1 MKRLL
6 IVAATTGYQTK
17 SFENAARG
25 MGLDVV
31 LATDRCHR
39 LEDPWADNALAVRF
53 EDPSA
58 ALQALSGHRRPDA
71 IVAVGDRP
79 TVIAALAAKEFGL
92 PYHSVEAVEACR
104 NKHAARERFRTAGL
118 LAPDYFRVPI
128 TSEPDVIARR
138 ATYPCVLKPLGLTG
152 SRGVIRADDELQFV
166 IAFER
171 IRKML
176 ESPDIRRRQDVQDG
190 FIQVET
196 FLPGTEYALEGLVT
210 GGELQVLAIFDKPDP
225 LDGPFFEETVYVT
238 PSRAMP
244 EVIESIVATTS
255 QAVKALGLTHGPVH
269 AEMRYNGCGVWML
282 EVAARP
288 IGGLCSQSLRFEG
301 GCSLE
306 HLVIRHALGE
316 DVSNTRREPCASGVM
331 MIPIPVSGVYVGV
344 QGVDEARAVEGVTDI
359 AITATEGQKLLK
371 LPEGASYLGFI
382 FGRADTADK
391 VEGALKA
398 AHKKLEFQIA
408 RELDVMFPGA

>member
-6 IVAATTGYQTK
+6 IVAATTGYQTR
-17 SFENAARG
+17 SFESAARG

-31 LATDRCHR
+31 LATDRCHQ
-39 LEDPWADNALAVRF
+39 LEDPWGDNALPIRF

-58 ALQALSGHRRPDA
+58 ALKALSERRRPDA

-79 TVIAALAAKEFGL
+79 TLIAALAAKEFGL
-92 PYHSVEAVEACR
+92 PYHSVEAVEVCR

-118 LAPDYFRVPI
+118 TAPDYFRVPI
-128 TSEPDVIARR
+128 TSEPGAIAGR
-138 ATYPCVLKPLGLTG
+138 ATYPCVLKPLGLSG
-152 SRGVIRADDELQFV
+152 SRGVIRTDDELQF
-166 IAFER
+166 ISAFQR

-176 ESPDIRRRQDVQDG
+176 ESPDIRKLQDAEDG
-190 FIQVET
+190 FIQIET
-196 FLPGTEYALEGLVT
+196 FIPGTEYALEGLVT
-210 GGELQVLAIFDKPDP
+210 GGELQVLAIFDKPEP
-225 LDGPFFEETVYVT
+225 LDGPFFEETLYVT
-238 PSRAMP
+238 PSRTMP

-255 QAVKALGLTHGPVH
+255 QAVKALGLSHGPVH
-269 AEMRYNGCGVWML
+269 AEMRYNDCGVWML

-288 IGGLCSQSLRFEG
+288 IGGLCSQSLRFDHDR
-301 GCSLE
+301 SLE

-331 MIPIPVSGVYVGV
+331 MIPIPANGVYMGV
-344 QGVDEARAVEGVTDI
+344 QGVDEASVVDGITDI
-359 AITATEGQKLLK
+359 AITATEGQRLLK

-391 VEGALKA
+391 VEAALKA
-398 AHKKLEFQIA
+398 AHKKLKFHIA
-408 RELDVMFPGA
+408 RELDVMLPGA